1 MSLKQ
6 FDASE
11 HAKWIRLGA
20 CIALA
25 AAAATLGSA
34 EASAQVTIDGRV
46 VAASTAAP
54 VSGATVMLVGQ
65 VTVTSDSRGAFRLS
79 SVPPG
84 RYSLRVA
91 ALGYTDQELTLVA
104 LRDTSIVVELDPAPI
119 QLDTLAVTA
128 RFITVHGQVKEAASG
143 LGLIDVDVE
152 LIDFREVRTDGL
164 GRFRMNRVPAGP
176 DATIVVRGFGYLPI
190 ERSFTT
196 NRDTA
201 LAFQLEPDPVVQQ
214 MISAQVARIE
224 QRGHGLRSAI
234 LTPIGRAELLRNL
247 NATVYDLVQQRYA
260 SRTSRIRCLLIDDVQ
275 IKHSGLGV
283 FARGGPA
290 EELRM
295 ILPDQVERIE
305 IIDRDRVMR
314 VYTREFI
321 RKMVAGGVRLRSP
334 LYVGPPEVP
343 GEPYCR

>member
-1 MSLKQ
+1 M
-6 FDASE
+6 
-11 HAKWIRLGA
+11 
-20 CIALA
+20 
-25 AAAATLGSA
+25 
-34 EASAQVTIDGRV
+34 IDGRV
-46 VAASTAAP
+46 ISTTTASP
-54 VSGATVMLVGQ
+54 VPGATVVLPGQ
-65 VTVTSDSRGAFRLS
+65 ATVVSDSEGTFRLP
-79 SVPPG
+79 SVTPG
-84 RYSLRVA
+84 RYFLRVA
-91 ALGYTDQELTLVA
+91 ALGYRDQELTVIA
-104 LRDTSIVVELDPAPI
+104 LRDTTIVVELDPAPV
-119 QLDTLAVTA
+119 QLDTLAVIA
-128 RFITVHGQVKEAASG
+128 RFISVRGEVSEASSG

-152 LIDFREVRTDGL
+152 LVDIRDVRTDGL
-164 GRFRMNRVPAGP
+164 GRFRFNRVPAGP

-196 NRDTA
+196 SRDTV
-201 LAFQLEPDPVVQQ
+201 LTFQLEPDPVVQK

-224 QRGHGLRSAI
+224 QRGHGLRSAM

-275 IKHSGLGV
+275 IKHSGLGIFV
-283 FARGGPA
+283 RGGPA
-290 EELRM
+290 EALRM

-305 IIDRDRVMR
+305 ILDRDRVMR

-321 RKMVAGGVRLRSP
+321 RKMVAGGVQLRPP